1 LNSLPRLC
9 RLAMKHFS
17 ELSPAAERVVDAAE
31 GLMQQQGYNGFSY
44 DDVAQL
50 IGIKKPSVHHHFPTK
65 GDLAAMVVQRY
76 THRFR
81 EELLRIEGAH
91 ARSRDRLA
99 AYAELFD
106 LTFARER
113 RLCVCGMLGAEA
125 HDLPPSVRDEVAR
138 FFDINLRWL
147 REAFDLGRR
156 EGSLALKAEAEALAR
171 TYLSALEGAM
181 VVGRGLADDQRPT
194 AVGRA
199 MLDLCWR

>member
-1 LNSLPRLC
+1 
-9 RLAMKHFS
+9 MKHFS

-31 GLMQQQGYNGFSY
+31 GLLQQQGYNGFSY

-81 EELLRIEGAH
+81 EELLRIEGGH
-91 ARSRDRLA
+91 ARARDRLT

-106 LTFARER
+106 RTFARER

-125 HDLPPSVRDEVAR
+125 HDLPEAVRAEVAS

-147 REAFDLGRR
+147 CDAFDLGRR
-156 EGSLALKAEAEALAR
+156 EGTLSAQAQPEALAR
-171 TYLSALEGAM
+171 AYLCALEGAM

-194 AVGRA
+194 AVGNA
-199 MLDLCWR
+199 MLELCWR

>member
-1 LNSLPRLC
+1 
-9 RLAMKHFS
+9 MKHFS

-76 THRFR
+76 TYRFR
-81 EELLRIEGAH
+81 EELLRIEGSHAH
-91 ARSRDRLA
+91 ARDRLT

-106 LTFARER
+106 RTFARER

-125 HDLPPSVRDEVAR
+125 HDLPEAVRGEVTR

-147 REAFDLGRR
+147 GDAFELGRT
-156 EGSLALKAEAEALAR
+156 EGALSAQAQPLALAR
-171 TYLSALEGAM
+171 AYLCALEGAM
-181 VVGRGLADDQRPT
+181 VVGRGLADDQQPT